1 MAEEIKEK
9 NGGRKMFAKI
19 EISGTI
25 EVLSGLHIGAS
36 DAFAAIGAIDS
47 PVVRDAYTD
56 KPMIPGSSLKGK
68 IRSLL
73 SKCYP
78 NGIEKNANDD
88 VEEILRLFGS
98 SKKNAI
104 RKSRLIFSD
113 MTMDNWDELKK
124 RGLQSPT
131 EAKFENTINRM
142 TAEATPRQIERVV
155 RGATFPL
162 QIIYNAE
169 EETQIVEDIRLLKEG
184 MQLLTYDYLGGNGS
198 RGYGKVHFS
207 DLCAEVVV
215 GEIEN
220 DIMEKCNAILEEE

>member
-1 MAEEIKEK
+1 
-9 NGGRKMFAKI
+9 MFAKI

-25 EVLSGLHIGAS
+25 EVISGLHIGAS

-47 PVVRDAYTD
+47 PIVRDAYTD
-56 KPMIPGSSLKGK
+56 RPMIPGSSLKGK
-68 IRSLL
+68 LRNLL
-73 SKCYP
+73 ARRYP

-98 SKKNAI
+98 SKKKAI
-104 RKSRLIFSD
+104 RNSRLIFAD
-113 MTMDNWDELKK
+113 MTMDNWEELKK
-124 RGLQSPT
+124 RGVQSPT

-142 TAEATPRQIERVV
+142 TAEANPRQIERVV

-169 EETQIVEDIRLLKEG
+169 DETQIVDDIRLLKEG

-198 RGYGKVHFS
+198 RGYGKVRFTN
-207 DLCAEVVV
+207 LYAEVVI
-215 GEIEN
+215 GEISDE
-220 DIMEKCNAILEEE
+220 IMEQCNAILVKE